1 MFPLPLSASHLLC
14 ALSYLLLSAMNI
26 FIPSVWDFLPK
37 YGSAGW
43 AMCEKEA
50 AVRGWRRPAL
60 WCGRRKGGG
69 GVTEPLDYGINQK
82 AASSSSSAAAFA
94 VHHPLWQ
101 NMLSSVGGRDSATA
115 EGRKEGGS
123 SSILPLFVS
132 AVRHPRWD

>member
-1 MFPLPLSASHLLC
+1 MA
-14 ALSYLLLSAMNI
+14 A
-26 FIPSVWDFLPK
+26 
-37 YGSAGW
+37 AGV
-43 AMCEKEA
+43 
-50 AVRGWRRPAL
+50 AVRQEE
-60 WCGRRKGGG
+60 GRG

-82 AASSSSSAAAFA
+82 AASSSSFASSAAFA

-115 EGRKEGGS
+115 EGRKEGRS